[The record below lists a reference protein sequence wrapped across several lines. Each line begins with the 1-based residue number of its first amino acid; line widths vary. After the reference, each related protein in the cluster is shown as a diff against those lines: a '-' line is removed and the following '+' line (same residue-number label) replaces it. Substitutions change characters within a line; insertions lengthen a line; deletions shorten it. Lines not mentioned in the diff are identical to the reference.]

1 MPDHFFVYPTY
12 VKQGVTRALGR
23 RVPTK
28 LAVADA
34 TLGEIA
40 AAATKLGFVATAEPE
55 KQYPREVSTYAG
67 RLKVVKKPGVSKAEF
82 LRRLAAELVRS
93 RAAGATH

>member
-23 RVPTK
+23 RVPSR

-34 TLGEIA
+34 TLSEIA
-40 AAATKLGFVATAEPE
+40 EATTTLGFVATAEPE

-67 RLKVVKKPGVSKAEF
+67 RLKVVKQPGVSKAEF
-82 LRRLAAELVRS
+82 LRRLAMELARK